1 MVNSMM
7 EDEPE
12 PLKVAAERFGVT
24 YERLRRA
31 AYDGRLSVVRKGYE
45 RMVRPSEV
53 QRFLRDGGRRAQP
66 ATTSSASVGEGD
78 HTAMARIIAITA
90 PKGGV
95 GKSTT
100 ALNLG
105 AALTERGQRVLL
117 VDLDPQ
123 GSLTRITGHEP
134 EALEQTIYTA
144 FKHFSSYYEP
154 TDLPVLHSSV
164 GVDVVPSNSVLTA
177 AEDELLT
184 AVRREAVLQQLLQP
198 LLRSYDTILID
209 TAPSL
214 GVLVQN
220 ALVAAHAVIIPL
232 EAEYLATPSIPLILK
247 KIQVTRR
254 TALNERLAIAGILIT
269 MTDDRTVMSR
279 ETVAYIRHTYGEH
292 VPVFKTTIKRLVQFP
307 NSQAAHQSIF
317 QYDPQGEGSRAYRAL
332 AEEVFHAV

>member
-1 MVNSMM
+1 M
-7 EDEPE
+7 EDELE

-31 AYDGRLSVVRKGYE
+31 AYDGRLTVARKGYE

-53 QRFLRDGGRRAQP
+53 RRFLHDGGRRPQP
-66 ATTSSASVGEGD
+66 ATISFAATEEGEG
-78 HTAMARIIAITA
+78 TKMARTICITA

-105 AALTERGQRVLL
+105 AALAECGQRVLL

-134 EALEQTIYTA
+134 EALERTIYTA
-144 FKHFSSYYEP
+144 FKHFLGYYEL
-154 TDLPVLHSSV
+154 TELPILRLPA
-164 GVDVVPSNSVLTA
+164 GVDIVPSNSVFTA

-184 AVRREAVLQQLLQP
+184 AVRREAVLQQLLEPYKQ
-198 LLRSYDTILID
+198 LYDTILID

-220 ALVAAHAVIIPL
+220 ALVASQAVIIPL

-254 TALNERLAIAGILIT
+254 TGLNERLAIAGILIT
-269 MTDDRTVMSR
+269 MTDDRNIMSR
-279 ETVAYIRHTYGEH
+279 ETVAYIRQTFGEH
-292 VPVFKTTIKRLVQFP
+292 VPIFETMIKRLVQFP
-307 NSQAAHQSIF
+307 NSQAAHQSIL
-317 QYDPQGEGSRAYRAL
+317 QYEPQGEGSRAYRAL
-332 AEEVFHAV
+332 AEEVLHAV